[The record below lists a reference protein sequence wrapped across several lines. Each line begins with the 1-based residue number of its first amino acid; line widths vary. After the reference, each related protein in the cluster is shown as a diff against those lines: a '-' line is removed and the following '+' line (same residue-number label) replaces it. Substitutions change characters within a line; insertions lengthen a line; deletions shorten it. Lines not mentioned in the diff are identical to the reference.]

1 MTGAQEQ
8 VPPTC
13 MPRIKATRSVQLEI
27 PCDFTEGEP
36 AAELTSSKILEE
48 ETPKKNRPAAEVLSS
63 EVKEEES
70 VEKHPTSQAART
82 ISVPSCTEICTPG
95 PPPTMSKRIDPR
107 KTESNKQKTAKK
119 IASMLRNPSALKSKT
134 TPQLSQV
141 MSTAPS
147 SMRKQAIMKS
157 AVGTPNFGQENQAI
171 KRQKLESGK
180 ARQYMPENQ
189 YHHLFPQQK

>member
-1 MTGAQEQ
+1 MQSNS
-8 VPPTC
+8 
-13 MPRIKATRSVQLEI
+13 R
-27 PCDFTEGEP
+27 P

-70 VEKHPTSQAART
+70 VEKHPTSQ
-82 ISVPSCTEICTPG
+82 EICTPG

-180 ARQYMPENQ
+180 ARQLVYLSFM
-189 YHHLFPQQK
+189 FSG